1 MGVFGETRPRNGCL
15 EAHSPSL
22 EPWYTYCV
30 LNFRFEYSKGILT
43 QSLQA
48 VSWYSFFMYAKEEN
62 QYLAWKGTYRPA
74 ATVSKYEQWLDRF
87 TESAG
92 KGIEE
97 VTPTDIAT
105 FSLSLQENYAPKTQ
119 EYAMTIL
126 HDYVGYWAKRKPLK
140 ILLDDIR
147 VRRSRANSHKPITP
161 EEYVSMLSFI
171 KVTPLSG
178 LRDNALVRLLY
189 DTGAR
194 ISEIASLSVEACDL
208 VARQAQIHTAKRRED
223 GFIFWGKDTNEF
235 LRVYIE
241 QTQPE
246 GEIFPCVRTCQRIV
260 KKYALLAG
268 IKKHITAHSFRHGKA
283 WRVLDNGGTVKD
295 VQLILRHKDPASSF
309 KYFDFHEQKNRERAE
324 RFL

>member
-1 MGVFGETRPRNGCL
+1 MSEK
-15 EAHSPSL
+15 S
-22 EPWYTYCV
+22 
-30 LNFRFEYSKGILT
+30 
-43 QSLQA
+43 
-48 VSWYSFFMYAKEEN
+48 EEIHESG
-62 QYLAWKGTYRPA
+62 QYLQWKGTYRPDT
-74 ATVSKYEQWLDRF
+74 TVLSYEHWIDKF
-87 TESAG
+87 TESTG

-97 VTPTDIAT
+97 VEFSDIAT
-105 FSLSLQENYAPKTQ
+105 FNLMLQENYAPKTQ
-119 EYAMTIL
+119 EFAMSIL
-126 HDYVGYWAKRKPLK
+126 HDYVGYWSKRKPLK

-147 VRRSRANSHKPITP
+147 VRKSRANSHKPITP

-171 KVTPLSG
+171 KVTTLSG

-194 ISEIASLSVEACDL
+194 ISEISSLTMGAVDL

-241 QTQPE
+241 QTKPE
-246 GEIFPCVRTCQRIV
+246 EDIFPCVRTCQRIV
-260 KKYALLAG
+260 RRYALMAG

-283 WRVLDNGGTVKD
+283 WRVLDGGGTVKD
-295 VQLILRHKDPASSF
+295 VQLILRHKNPASSF